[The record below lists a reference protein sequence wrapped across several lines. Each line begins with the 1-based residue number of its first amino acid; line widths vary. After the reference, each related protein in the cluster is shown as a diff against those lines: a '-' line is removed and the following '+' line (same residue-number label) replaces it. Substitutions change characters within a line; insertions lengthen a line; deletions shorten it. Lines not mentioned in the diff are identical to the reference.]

1 MSTRSSI
8 CVRRVFS
15 TIAAPLA
22 RCAGP
27 AGAALRRFG
36 KHGVRCRVSPS
47 LISHTS
53 SPRLHTHT
61 DDLNNTDYLDGP
73 RRGSRGIGKKLNACR
88 RPCAQDAPPATGDT
102 HDVCPT
108 LHAAR
113 VVRARAAAPAI
124 HGGARAHAGALSRAP
139 AATRSDFARSFPT
152 RAVPALHHHRVCQP

>member
-15 TIAAPLA
+15 TIAALLA

-36 KHGVRCRVSPS
+36 EHGARCRVSPS

-73 RRGSRGIGKKLNACR
+73 RRGSRRIGKKLNACR
-88 RPCAQDAPPATGDT
+88 RRAHKTHHRPLETRMTFAPLFTPQA
-102 HDVCPT
+102 
-108 LHAAR
+108 LF
-113 VVRARAAAPAI
+113 APAPQTRSFME
-124 HGGARAHAGALSRAP
+124 ARAHAGALSRAP